1 MSFGQDGFEIKLE
14 FDDPTTISQ
23 NTVLDILYLQMNL
36 SQFGDENEQTNL
48 KGIMK
53 KYEVP
58 AQIGNE
64 VEAEA
69 VED

>member
-1 MSFGQDGFEIKLE
+1 MSFGQDGFEIKLK

-23 NTVLDILYLQMNL
+23 NTVPDILYLQMDL
-36 SQFGDENEQTNL
+36 SRFRNENEQTIL

-64 VEAEA
+64 AQAEFVA
-69 VED
+69 N